1 MKCRVCG
8 ASDVA
13 LKRCCDVLY
22 CSRACQAAD
31 RKAHAAVCKATSPPK
46 KKEEEKEQKK
56 QQVAAPPNNQL
67 AQDYAD
73 LAKVSAAMS
82 KQSGW
87 PVARTSKVRV
97 AEDKELGKILVAA
110 TTIAVGEEV
119 LRESPVFLYVKYGTL
134 IETARSILH
143 AFSRL
148 DSALQ
153 RLILGFFFCPEL
165 NAPGSEAALKVY
177 REAVASQSSLIR
189 DDALRVFSCLWFLD
203 FGLLMLSL
211 ADRSS

>member
-31 RKAHAAVCKATSPPK
+31 RKAHAAVCKATTAQK
-46 KKEEEKEQKK
+46 KKTQEEEQKK
-56 QQVAAPPNNQL
+56 QASRPNKHESRL
-67 AQDYAD
+67 AEDYAELD
-73 LAKVSAAMS
+73 KVSSAMGRLW
-82 KQSGW
+82 GW

-110 TTIAVGEEV
+110 TSIVAGEEV
-119 LRESPVFLYVKYGTL
+119 LSESPVFLYVKYGTL
-134 IETARSILH
+134 NETARSILH

-153 RLILGFFFCPEL
+153 RHILGFFFCPES
-165 NAPGSEAALKVY
+165 NAPGSEAAMKVY
-177 REAVASQSSLIR
+177 REAVASQNLLR
-189 DDALRVFSCLWFLD
+189 HEDALKVKMVSFYFFS
-203 FGLLMLSL
+203 LS
-211 ADRSS
+211 